1 VPLRDT
7 RRIAVLALVILLAA
21 ACGDESQ
28 EGGDGDAPS
37 PTETAA
43 TGAPSGTERY
53 ENPEFGFTLDYP
65 QGWTVNDQPGVAALL
80 VNQASAQDGFAESV
94 NVVTE
99 ELPGE
104 IPLDDYTEA
113 TMRNLEAGFGQ
124 IDVIEEGPTTIGG
137 LPAHSIE
144 YRAEQ
149 QGQTLSF
156 FQTWLIDETTAF
168 VLTYT
173 GANEGFEEL
182 RPEADTI
189 IESFRVT

>member
-1 VPLRDT
+1 MRDT
-7 RRIAVLALVILLAA
+7 RRIAVLALVILLAGG
-21 ACGDESQ
+21 CGDESP
-28 EGGDGDAPS
+28 EGADGDAPS
-37 PTETAA
+37 PTETAT

-53 ENPEFGFTLDYP
+53 ENTEFGFRLDYP

-113 TMRNLEAGFGQ
+113 TVQNLEEGFGQ
-124 IDVIEEGPTTIGG
+124 IDVIEEGSTTIGG

-149 QGQTLSF
+149 QGETLSF